1 MSKDLN
7 LMSFDELVPTNSKY
21 LKQSDVGEDGMVLTI
36 KGFKQ
41 EELESDDGSAE
52 TKVILYFMEDMKPMV
67 LNKTNSQLLG
77 KATGAQTAGE
87 ARGKQIV
94 VYSDPSVG
102 FGGKMTG
109 GLRIKRYST
118 GIPAQPVQR
127 VAVPFDDFKNDIP
140 GFD

>member
-1 MSKDLN
+1 MTDLN
-7 LMSFDELVPTNSKY
+7 SMSFDNLVPTNSKY
-21 LKQSDVGEDGMVLTI
+21 LKQADVGEDGVVLTI

-41 EELESDDGSAE
+41 EELETDDGAPE
-52 TKVILYFMEDMKPMV
+52 TKVILYFMEDFKPMV

-77 KATGAQTAGE
+77 KATGAATAGE

-118 GIPAQPVQR
+118 SQPAAPK
-127 VAVPFDDFKNDIP
+127 ASKDNGFEDMPNDPPF
-140 GFD
+140 

>member
-1 MSKDLN
+1 MNKDLN
-7 LMSFDELVPTNSKY
+7 MMSFDELVPTNSKY
-21 LKQSDVGEDGMVLTI
+21 LKQTDVGEDGMVLTI

-41 EELESDDGSAE
+41 EDLESDDGSTE

-77 KATGAQTAGE
+77 KATGASTAGE

-118 GIPAQPVQR
+118 GTPAQPTKKSDN
-127 VAVPFDDFKNDIP
+127 FDNDIP

>member
-1 MSKDLN
+1 MTDLN
-7 LMSFDELVPTNSKY
+7 SMSFDNLVPTNSKY
-21 LKQSDVGEDGMVLTI
+21 LKQADVGEDGVVLTI

-41 EELESDDGSAE
+41 EELETDDGIPE
-52 TKVILYFMEDMKPMV
+52 TKVILYFMEPDYKPMV

-77 KATGAQTAGE
+77 KATGAATAGE
-87 ARGKQIV
+87 ARGKHIV

-118 GIPAQPVQR
+118 AQP
-127 VAVPFDDFKNDIP
+127 AAPKGKDPFAEFKDDIP